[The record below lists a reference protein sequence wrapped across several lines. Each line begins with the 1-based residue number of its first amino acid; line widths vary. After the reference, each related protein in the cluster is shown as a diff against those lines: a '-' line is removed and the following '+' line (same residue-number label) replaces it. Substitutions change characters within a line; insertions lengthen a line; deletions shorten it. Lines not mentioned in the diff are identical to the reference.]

1 LGVRVNYRHVASAA
15 AVSVRP
21 IYLCDGE
28 IVAVQDE
35 VGRMECVGLGHRQE
49 YLCYHGVPVL
59 PRLRAAR
66 RRAAVHGSPSLVP
79 RHFPISFIDGFSRGH
94 EGATRQTN
102 ARGGA
107 RSTVT
112 TPALGAPPLLNQA
125 GSSRARRSDPSSDL
139 VPRPPSPPGEGFY

>member
-1 LGVRVNYRHVASAA
+1 MRVNYRHVASAA

-49 YLCYHGVPVL
+49 YLCYQVSAPLAGAL
-59 PRLRAAR
+59 PDLP
-66 RRAAVHGSPSLVP
+66 SPSPVP
-79 RHFPISFIDGFSRGH
+79 QHFPTSVIDGFSRGH
-94 EGATRQTN
+94 EERFSAEEWEVHRAQHG
-102 ARGGA
+102 
-107 RSTVT
+107 T